1 MDIIENYLLSI
12 SRLLVEDIN
21 LSLQFF
27 EPIYLKK
34 GDLFIQENEV
44 CQYIGFIAQG
54 AVKAYNTDKDDK
66 ENITCFKFENEFATY
81 SPEQV
86 HVS

>member
-1 MDIIENYLLSI
+1 MDKMEKYLFSI
-12 SRLLVEDIN
+12 SGLIVKDIN

-44 CQYIGFIAQG
+44 CHYIGFIAQG
-54 AVKAYNTDKDDK
+54 VVRAYSSRRIPNFFNAKK
-66 ENITCFKFENEFATY
+66 
-81 SPEQV
+81 
-86 HVS
+86 